1 MKQKLKKLTQKVN
14 NRVFDVAAAPMFI
27 VIFGVPILLILAV
40 AGLIFL
46 AVKAVMKISRE
57 KKQGDCDQ

>member
-1 MKQKLKKLTQKVN
+1 MKDFRKWMANTA
-14 NRVFDVAAAPMFI
+14 FDAAAAPMFI

-57 KKQGDCDQ
+57 KKQEDREQ